1 MYILILIGLSER
13 VIDKKKNLPKPP
25 FYGLMQCYYFQA
37 LRYFLRVYTF
47 WWGPVFLTGPSFYCS
62 KLVIKALEQG
72 VKDAISV
79 VSSS

>member
-1 MYILILIGLSER
+1 M
-13 VIDKKKNLPKPP
+13 PP